1 MRHPSF
7 FPFLLFWFGVLAVFG
22 YLAFLE
28 GLWPILVV
36 VGGMAIFGVWMAVV
50 AVRLPL
56 SRPPAMAEAEEKE
69 AAPDEAEAEIAWPA
83 HRPMAQTV
91 AGLACLCVAGVALVY
106 SAAAV
111 TAGMRSASWPAV
123 QGTITESDYWTT
135 RTRRGTGHRVDV
147 DYEYRVRGRWY
158 SNDRIAVGSSG
169 VASAAGGRRVVARY
183 PEGASVPVRYHPRS
197 PRISMLEPRLSGGS
211 FLSIVFIVVPLIVGW
226 GMFTGRVDERGRV
239 RRPSARSAA
248 APEAW
253 ARQRIDVPLAVR
265 RLFPAFV
272 VTFFL
277 VAVALRWMNI
287 AYLGQSAEGNLS
299 VLVALIWGVSLLGML
314 LLNKWWLPHISG
326 RRMLFVGIGC
336 GVLSAFMYTYLP
348 YTFARTTDPVLY
360 YFKAIASWALLLNVF
375 PLLPA
380 IVLAASARGARQQA
394 PSESVVVA
402 GARLRA

>member
-1 MRHPSF
+1 MRLPSF
-7 FPFLLFWFGVLAVFG
+7 FAFLLLWLSVLAVIG

-28 GLWPILVV
+28 GRGEMLVLI
-36 VGGMAIFGVWMAVV
+36 GGMAIFGAWLAVV
-50 AVRLPL
+50 VVRQQL
-56 SRPPAMAEAEEKE
+56 SRPSDMAEGDEKE
-69 AAPDEAEAEIAWPA
+69 PGPDEAEAEIARPA

-91 AGLACLCVAGVALVY
+91 AGLACFCVAGVALVY

-111 TAGMRSASWPAV
+111 MAGTRSASWPSV

-135 RTRRGTGHRVDV
+135 PTKRGTAHRVDV
-147 DYEYRVRGRWY
+147 DYEYQVRGRQY
-158 SNDRIAVGSSG
+158 SNDRIAIGPSD
-169 VASAAGGRRVVARY
+169 VASAAGGRGVVARY
-183 PEGASVPVRYHPRS
+183 PEGASVPVRYHPHS
-197 PRISMLEPRLSGGS
+197 PRISMLEPRLSGGL
-211 FLSIVFIVVPLIVGW
+211 FLSILFIVLPFVIGW
-226 GMFTGRVDERGRV
+226 GMFTGRLDERGRV
-239 RRPSARSAA
+239 RRPSARSARAPA
-248 APEAW
+248 AS

-299 VLVALIWGVSLLGML
+299 VKVALIWGVSLLGML
-314 LLNKWWLPHISG
+314 LLNKGWLPHISG
-326 RRMLFVGIGC
+326 RPMLFVGIGC
-336 GVLSAFMYTYLP
+336 GVLSAVMYTYLP

-380 IVLAASARGARQQA
+380 IVLAASARAAGQQA
-394 PSESVVVA
+394 PSESVVVV
-402 GARLRA
+402 GAR